1 MNALRSAVALTVSAL
16 CCAGCGADVEP
27 HITASNPVVGAVPG
41 DSAAVYVELENSGGD
56 DALIGATC
64 DCDAEISL
72 HVTEDLDGIS
82 IMTGA
87 DRLDVPTGSTLE
99 LDPQFGSQRSETVRL
114 HPDRCRVRI
123 HDASLSPIR
132 RTSGA
137 VAPGALTPL
146 VGSSG
151 QL

>member
-99 LDPQFGSQRSETVRL
+99 LDPGGSHLMVQDLQSPLTAGSTIDITLHFECSEDLSVTVPVVPL
-114 HPDRCRVRI
+114 EDLAERI
-123 HDASLSPIR
+123 EN
-132 RTSGA
+132 
-137 VAPGALTPL
+137 
-146 VGSSG
+146 
-151 QL
+151 

>member
-27 HITASNPVVGAVPG
+27 HITASNPVAGAVPG

-99 LDPQFGSQRSETVRL
+99 LDPGGSHLMVQDLKSPLTAGSTIDITLHFERSEDLSVTVPVVPL
-114 HPDRCRVRI
+114 EDLAERI
-123 HDASLSPIR
+123 EN
-132 RTSGA
+132 
-137 VAPGALTPL
+137 
-146 VGSSG
+146 
-151 QL
+151 

>member
-99 LDPQFGSQRSETVRL
+99 LDPGGSHLMVQDLQSPLTAGSTIDITLHFARSEDLSVTVPVVPL
-114 HPDRCRVRI
+114 EDLAERI
-123 HDASLSPIR
+123 EN
-132 RTSGA
+132 
-137 VAPGALTPL
+137 
-146 VGSSG
+146 
-151 QL
+151 

>member
-1 MNALRSAVALTVSAL
+1 MNARRSAVALTVSAL

-99 LDPQFGSQRSETVRL
+99 LDPGGSHLMVQDLQSPLTAGSTIDITLHFERSEDLSVTVPVVPL
-114 HPDRCRVRI
+114 EDLAERI
-123 HDASLSPIR
+123 EN
-132 RTSGA
+132 
-137 VAPGALTPL
+137 
-146 VGSSG
+146 
-151 QL
+151 